1 MYLAT
6 IPSRTTRNAMMV
18 FRNGNDNVAYGNH
31 FINAGGIRVKEANNI
46 FSYNNY
52 FENSGVGG
60 TMTAVSY
67 DYISP
72 NLKNINFLHNTFVD
86 CGMINLGSGAT
97 NNTWA
102 NNIFKKSSG
111 NIFAGST
118 SGISW
123 AGNIYKGTLGI
134 SIPSGMTNA
143 DPLLNP
149 IGYYGL
155 SSASP
160 AINASSASYPTM
172 LDIANV
178 DDDPLLLL
186 DISGQ
191 ARPNILTQKDVGA
204 YEFINGGAMTRS
216 PLTLSDVGPSFLGGP
231 GAATSKPTTAPT
243 TTPTAYPTTK
253 PSNSPTASPTTKPTT
268 AKPVTAK
275 PVTAKPTTAKPTT
288 AKPTTAKPTTAKP
301 ITKTP
306 KIFRR
311 ALRGAAPLLDS
322 RTFCEK
328 PLRLS
333 FTN

>member
-1 MYLAT
+1 
-6 IPSRTTRNAMMV
+6 
-18 FRNGNDNVAYGNH
+18 
-31 FINAGGIRVKEANNI
+31 VKEANNI

-52 FENSGVGG
+52 FETSGVGG

-160 AINASSASYPTM
+160 AINASSASYPTI

-191 ARPNILTQKDVGA
+191 ARPNILTQKD
-204 YEFINGGAMTRS
+204 
-216 PLTLSDVGPSFLGGP
+216 
-231 GAATSKPTTAPT
+231 APQWWCH
-243 TTPTAYPTTK
+243 
-253 PSNSPTASPTTKPTT
+253 
-268 AKPVTAK
+268 
-275 PVTAKPTTAKPTT
+275 
-288 AKPTTAKPTTAKP
+288 
-301 ITKTP
+301 
-306 KIFRR
+306 
-311 ALRGAAPLLDS
+311 D
-322 RTFCEK
+322 
-328 PLRLS
+328 
-333 FTN
+333 